1 VWKNG
6 LDSVV
11 FAGFGL
17 FFAGF
22 SGCTLATKC
31 STLKRAFIDW
41 GHNFECSLGSTLK
54 RALKR
59 TNPENL

>member
-17 FFAGF
+17 FFAG
-22 SGCTLATKC
+22 SVAVRLPQSVARL
-31 STLKRAFIDW
+31 SV
-41 GHNFECSLGSTLK
+41 HS
-54 RALKR
+54 
-59 TNPENL
+59 